1 MENHGRTGV
10 IQEHGAARSQMKKSP
25 ALKEWRRDGYLVTC
39 DPAKADLNVVA
50 AFLGGSYWAK
60 GIPPALVRRSV
71 EHSLNFILL
80 KAQAQIGFARVITDF
95 ATIGYLGDVFVLPE
109 HRGQG
114 LGKWLVECVMQHP
127 ELQGFRRWILAT
139 LDAHELYEQFGFTP
153 LSRPE
158 VFMEKFDPNVY
169 ASPRGHQASPI

>member
-1 MENHGRTGV
+1 VTRAQNQAQGLR
-10 IQEHGAARSQMKKSP
+10 
-25 ALKEWRRDGYLVTC
+25 EWRRGDYTVTC
-39 DPAKADLNVVA
+39 DPARADLSVIA
-50 AFLGGSYWAK
+50 AFLGESYWAK
-60 GIPPALVRRSV
+60 GIPAVLVRRSV

-80 KAQAQIGFARVITDF
+80 GAQAQIGFARVITDF

-109 HRGQG
+109 HRGNG

-127 ELQGFRRWILAT
+127 DLQGFRRWILAT

-169 ASPRGHQASPI
+169 ASTRSTDA